1 MSLVRCN
8 IFKTY
13 FFLDIFLDQGKV
25 QRKVSRRSSSLA
37 RRSRGQG
44 DTLHPK
50 TGGRSKEQGQGHG
63 SRSSDLGSRNREELR
78 MGIQAR
84 MRMMMAQKETIEKEL
99 LKLQVKEEDQEH
111 EQCCSRIRRRS
122 MHRGPAPLYSYHET
136 HLPSGISS

>member
-1 MSLVRCN
+1 M
-8 IFKTY
+8 
-13 FFLDIFLDQGKV
+13 
-25 QRKVSRRSSSLA
+25 A

-63 SRSSDLGSRNREELR
+63 NRGSDIESRNREELR

-111 EQCCSRIRRRS
+111 EQ
-122 MHRGPAPLYSYHET
+122 
-136 HLPSGISS
+136 